1 MDRLLDALGWLLLGF
16 GVLVIAS
23 GAIALFGAH
32 FMADAGALP
41 DARGYVQGFSVAAL
55 LLVGIP
61 FAVVGGL
68 LIARNKDGGEG

>member
-1 MDRLLDALGWLLLGF
+1 MDRLLDGLGWLLLGF

-32 FMADAGALP
+32 FMADAGSLP
-41 DARGYVQGFSVAAL
+41 DASGYVQGFSVAAL

-61 FAVVGGL
+61 LTVVGGL
-68 LIARNKDGGEG
+68 VLARNRNDGG